1 MKKNQ
6 LITVLSVL
14 GISFAL
20 GLSTTSVHADSTG
33 TTSADSTGTT
43 SKGEFAVS
51 AGSLSIDSVPDFNF
65 GSTSVKDLTTGTTLT
80 YQSGSN
86 NELTVSDYRGV
97 SNLEWTLE
105 ANLSNFTNDKGS
117 GNVAGSINLATDK
130 KATGTISKTDSTV
143 WDNDDA
149 ATKGAGNA
157 SATVSTGTKLVT
169 KPNRA
174 VDSGHYTSTITWTM
188 TNTAA
193 SAK

>member
-33 TTSADSTGTT
+33 TSSV
-43 SKGEFAVS
+43 GEFTVS

-65 GSTSVKDLTTGTTLT
+65 GSTSVKDLTTGTTLN

-86 NELTVSDYRGV
+86 NKLTVSDYRGA
-97 SNLEWTLE
+97 SNPEWTLE
-105 ANLSNFTNDKGS
+105 ASLSNFTDGKS
-117 GNVAGSINLATDK
+117 SNVAGSINLATDT
-130 KATGTISKTDSTV
+130 KAAGTISKTGSKV
-143 WDNDDA
+143 WDDVDA
-149 ATKGAGNA
+149 ATKGAGAA
-157 SATVSTGTKLVT
+157 SATVSTDTKLVT
-169 KPNRA
+169 EANSA
-174 VDSGHYTSTITWTM
+174 VDGGTYTSTITWTM

>member
-33 TTSADSTGTT
+33 TTADSTGTT
-43 SKGEFAVS
+43 SVGKFTVNP
-51 AGSLSIDSVPDFNF
+51 GSLSIDSVPDFNF
-65 GSTSVKDLTTGTTLT
+65 GSTSVKDLTTGTTLN

-86 NELTVSDYRGV
+86 NKLTVSDYRGA
-97 SNLEWTLE
+97 SNPDWTLG
-105 ANLSNFTNDKGS
+105 ASLSDFTSTS
-117 GNVAGSINLATDK
+117 GNRKVAGSINLATDT
-130 KATGTISKTDSTV
+130 KAAGTISKTGGKV
-143 WDNDDA
+143 WDNVDA
-149 ATKGAGNA
+149 ETNGAGDA
-157 SATVSTGTKLVT
+157 SATVSTDTKLVT
-169 KPNRA
+169 EANSA
-174 VDSGHYTSTITWTM
+174 VDGGNYTSTITWTM